1 SSLCHC
7 CTCLILCYYSPTI
20 ILFAFFFNDTATTEI
35 YTLSLHDALPIS
47 PGAGGAVTAARLRAS
62 IMMPNGPPLGAHD
75 HHRAPH
81 ATGLSLDNAL
91 GSNRTDPTDP
101 GSDGEPTTLVFT
113 KELSC
118 SGMRSLTDRA

>member
-1 SSLCHC
+1 MSAGAASFTRLLGCA
-7 CTCLILCYYSPTI
+7 PQI
-20 ILFAFFFNDTATTEI
+20 IARVR
-35 YTLSLHDALPIS
+35 HS